1 MYIYN
6 TDTAMWVKQT
16 DTLNKDDYENLKQD
30 LSKMQLYSKSLS
42 GATYLYTSSTS
53 SIYDSISYKDNNS
66 WYIDPI
72 SSPYN
77 SMTLPPSGA
86 PINSSN
92 LNKYQNYAFEY
103 GFTLKNLF
111 TPTKAIDVMNT
122 INVNAA
128 TIEQIDLNSTTF
140 SAIDG
145 VELLEGYIDELQGQ
159 MFYLPERRV
168 IKEVVRRIRG
178 DR

>member
-6 TDTAMWVKQT
+6 TDTKMWVKQT
-16 DTLNKDDYENLKQD
+16 DTLNKDDYNNLKQD
-30 LSKMQLYSKSLS
+30 LAKMQLYSRALS

-53 SIYDSISYKDNNS
+53 SIYESISYKDNNS

-77 SMTLPPSGA
+77 SMGLPSSGA

-92 LNKYQNYAFEY
+92 FNEYKDYTYEY

-111 TPTKAIDVMNT
+111 TPTKAIDTLNT
-122 INVNAA
+122 INVSVATTGAIGAA
-128 TIEQIDLNSTTF
+128 LQ
-140 SAIDG
+140 
-145 VELLEGYIDELQGQ
+145 ELE
-159 MFYLPERRV
+159 
-168 IKEVVRRIRG
+168 
-178 DR
+178 